1 MASSIRSIGEPR
13 FELLYEAHV
22 DLDAPQVVGQTPLGM
37 RQIFYVKG
45 GAFEGPRIRGEI
57 LPGGG
62 DWALIRPD
70 GALQLD
76 VRATARTDDGALF
89 YAAYGGLIFA
99 SPEVYQRIFRG
110 EDVPVDQYYCYGTP
124 MYQTAAPQYEWL
136 NRVVAV
142 GKGKII
148 PGGIEWRVFALT

>member
-22 DLDAPQVVGQTPLGM
+22 DLEPPQVVGQTPLGM

-45 GAFEGPRIRGEI
+45 GTFEGPRMRGEI
-57 LPGGG
+57 LAGGG

-70 GALQLD
+70 GTLQLV
-76 VRATARTDDGALF
+76 VRATVRTDVGALV
-89 YAAYGGLIFA
+89 YVAYGGLIAA

-110 EDVPVDQYYCYGTP
+110 EDVPADEYYCYGTP
-124 MYQTAAPQYEWL
+124 MYHTAAPQYEWL

-148 PGGIEWRVFALT
+148 PGGIEWRVFALA

>member
-1 MASSIRSIGEPR
+1 MASSIRSIGEPS

-22 DLDAPQVVGQTPLGM
+22 DLEPPQVVGQTPLGM

-45 GAFEGPRIRGEI
+45 GTFDGPRMRGEI
-57 LPGGG
+57 LAGGG

-70 GALQLD
+70 GTLQLD
-76 VRATARTDDGALF
+76 VRATVRTDDGALV
-89 YAAYGGLIFA
+89 YVAYGGLITA

-110 EDVPVDQYYCYGTP
+110 EDVPAAEYYCYGTP
-124 MYQTAAPQYEWL
+124 MYHAAAPQYDWL

-148 PGGIEWRVFALT
+148 PGGIEWRVFALA